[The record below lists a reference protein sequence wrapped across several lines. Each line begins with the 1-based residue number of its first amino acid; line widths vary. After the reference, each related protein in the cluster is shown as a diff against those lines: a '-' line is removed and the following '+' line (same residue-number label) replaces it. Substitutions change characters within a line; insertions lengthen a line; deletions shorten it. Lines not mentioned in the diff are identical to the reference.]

1 MKTLMIT
8 FALLFCS
15 LFMLAQQAP
24 VHKIKFES
32 FTRGYKKTIEITSD
46 SVVMLQSGNVREGS
60 PKEARQTL
68 QAGEWEQLIEAL
80 EGIRLPE
87 LPQMEAAGKG
97 RARDAALHSTLTIT
111 TATESYSSPAFDNY
125 KAPAGLMGLMEKIR
139 EIEGKLSKEE

>member
-1 MKTLMIT
+1 MIT

-46 SVVMLQSGNVREGS
+46 SVVMLQSGNVREDS
-60 PKEARQTL
+60 PEEVRQAL
-68 QAGEWEQLIEAL
+68 QHGEWEQLIEAL
-80 EGIRLPE
+80 EEARLPE

-97 RARDAALHSTLTIT
+97 RLHDAALHSTLTIT
-111 TATESYSSPAFDNY
+111 TATESYSSQTFDNY
-125 KAPAGLMGLMEKIR
+125 KAPAGLMALMEEVRKI
-139 EIEGKLSKEE
+139 EEKLGKEE